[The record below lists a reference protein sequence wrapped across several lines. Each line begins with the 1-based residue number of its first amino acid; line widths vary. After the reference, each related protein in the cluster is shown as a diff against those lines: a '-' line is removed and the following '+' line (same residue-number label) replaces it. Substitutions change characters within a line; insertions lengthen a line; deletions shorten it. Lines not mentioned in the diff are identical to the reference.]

1 MDIAMA
7 HGFGYGFGF
16 NPFFA
21 FFGFLFNLLF
31 FVLFI
36 GLIVWALRGFR
47 RGRWGRGPWRGMG
60 YRRFGNWME
69 GSDDAMNTLRERF
82 ARGEINREEY
92 ERIKAG
98 LESQRAKEAHD
109 ENGWRPWWNRD
120 SALET
125 ARTRFAKGEITLE
138 EFEAIKKGL
147 QS

>member
-7 HGFGYGFGF
+7 HGFFGF

-36 GLIVWALRGFR
+36 GLIVWVLRGFR

-60 YRRFGNWME
+60 YQRFGHWMG
-69 GSDDAMNTLRERF
+69 GSSDAMNTLRERF

-98 LESQRAKEAHD
+98 LERENAD
-109 ENGWRPWWNRD
+109 EGDWRPFWKQD
-120 SALET
+120 GALEV